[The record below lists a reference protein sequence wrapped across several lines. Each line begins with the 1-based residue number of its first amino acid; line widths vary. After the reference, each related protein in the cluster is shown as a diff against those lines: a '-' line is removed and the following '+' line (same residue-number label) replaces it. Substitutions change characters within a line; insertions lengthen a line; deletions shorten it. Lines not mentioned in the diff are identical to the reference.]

1 MNRRVF
7 ALGLPALLA
16 ACGGGPV
23 PVDQDGNPLRRLYR
37 IRPGQ
42 MGDIQFRMLDGLN
55 ALRGAQGRAN
65 LALSAELNA
74 AAETHSRDML
84 RQNRPWHFGSDGS
97 SPIDRVQR
105 VGYSGSLIGETI
117 SETFE
122 TELETL
128 AAWMQ
133 QGDTRGILL
142 DPRARDMG
150 FFGVQEDNGK
160 IWWTLV
166 LGSPAASLDVA

>member
-1 MNRRVF
+1 MLNRRVF

-84 RQNRPWHFGSDGS
+84 R
-97 SPIDRVQR
+97 
-105 VGYSGSLIGETI
+105 
-117 SETFE
+117 
-122 TELETL
+122 
-128 AAWMQ
+128 
-133 QGDTRGILL
+133 
-142 DPRARDMG
+142 
-150 FFGVQEDNGK
+150 
-160 IWWTLV
+160 
-166 LGSPAASLDVA
+166 

>member
-1 MNRRVF
+1 
-7 ALGLPALLA
+7 
-16 ACGGGPV
+16 
-23 PVDQDGNPLRRLYR
+23 
-37 IRPGQ
+37 

-160 IWWTLV
+160 I
-166 LGSPAASLDVA
+166 